1 MFNLRSP
8 RFLVA
13 FLAVALFYMPLSVYL
28 APTAFVTSNWWFVC
42 GIGLFW
48 AIVLAWPLVAKVVAA
63 RRRS

>member
-13 FLAVALFYMPLSVYL
+13 FLAVTLIYMPWSVYA
-28 APTAFVTSNWWFVC
+28 APTAFVSSNWWFVC

-48 AIVLAWPLVAKVVAA
+48 AIFLAWPRIAKAWTM
-63 RRRS
+63 RRRG

>member
-13 FLAVALFYMPLSVYL
+13 FLAVTLGYMPWSVYA
-28 APTAFVTSNWWFVC
+28 APTAFVTSIWWFVC

-48 AIVLAWPLVAKVVAA
+48 AIFLGWPWVEKALAT
-63 RRRS
+63 RRRP

>member
-13 FLAVALFYMPLSVYL
+13 FLAVTLFYMPLSVYL
-28 APTAFVTSNWWFVC
+28 APTAFVTSSWWFVC

-48 AIVLAWPLVAKVVAA
+48 AIVLAWPWVAKALAA